1 MVNVESID
9 DLIGRLREI
18 SIKSNNIQSRYRDLL
33 QDIEHLKSQIK
44 EIRGEIEYRINEIL
58 RVKNRIKVMKE
69 ERRRVINE
77 LRRLRGEE
85 KGIIDEIRRCNK
97 LIREKPKLPQPI
109 EILRGRLEEL
119 ELKYETSSLG
129 KRKEKKLVNEINR
142 LSLLIKNY
150 ESYIQALSRK
160 ERLVVELDKCKEGL
174 KKNYQRVKDL
184 EEAIKKEVN
193 KIDEIKS
200 EALELQK
207 KHRQLLNLYHEK
219 KKELKRIVNQIKRV
233 REEKR
238 EILRLIGLDSKL
250 DLNTIIKILETHN
263 QVIRKAM
270 EKLLRKEKLTFEE
283 FSILVRYGLISN
295 LGS

>member
-1 MVNVESID
+1 LVNVESID